1 MMIIIT
7 EGSHIIKSTEFQD
20 GTKIILQNICHH
32 FPTSSF
38 DLCSH
43 SDLLQLSHLVLLS
56 PHPTSRL
63 SLFLTFK
70 SLHSFPF
77 FFYRSLLCDI
87 YCANSKDTIMKI
99 TSKFWRN

>member
-1 MMIIIT
+1 MSMVIMIIIT

-20 GTKIILQNICHH
+20 GTKIILQNIYHH

-77 FFYRSLLCDI
+77 FFL
-87 YCANSKDTIMKI
+87 
-99 TSKFWRN
+99 